1 MSRFITVNIEDETT
15 PVSQEGFGLGFILD
29 PVASEEDEYDYTEVR
44 DIEDTPDNAS
54 ELAEDMINQYLSQTP
69 NPGVIAVQGVYID
82 ETDGTAEDIGDAL
95 NQVVEDNSDWYGL
108 LLASREQSDIEEADD
123 WIPADKLFITSP
135 IEDDWDALSEYD
147 LESDKTGAFPSEE
160 EQEVDA
166 AIMSRMFAT
175 DPGSQ
180 TWKWQELSGVRSS
193 GYSSADVSAMTDPE
207 EGEPHM
213 NPVIWEMGV
222 DYTADGANVNGG
234 FLDIQRAIDWLE
246 ARLTENIFQLLVS
259 QGKVSFTNTG
269 IAQVTS
275 RMREIFQQAKGR
287 DVLKEYGIYAPDRE
301 DVPTNDRANRVLPD
315 VEFEGIIA
323 GAIHEVE
330 VSGVL
335 QV

>member
-15 PVSQEGFGLGFILD
+15 PVSQEGFGLGLIVD
-29 PVASEEDEYDYTEVR
+29 PENNFDYVEVR
-44 DIEDTPDNAS
+44 SIDDIPDEAS
-54 ELAEDMINQYLSQTP
+54 ELAEDMANQYLSQQP
-69 NPGVIAVQGVYID
+69 NPGVVAMAGQEPGEED
-82 ETDGTAEDIGDAL
+82 DIGDVL
-95 NQVVEDNSDWYGL
+95 GDIYEENGDWYGL
-108 LLASREQSDIEEADD
+108 LLASRNQEEIEQADD

-275 RMREIFQQAKGR
+275 RMREVFQQAKGR